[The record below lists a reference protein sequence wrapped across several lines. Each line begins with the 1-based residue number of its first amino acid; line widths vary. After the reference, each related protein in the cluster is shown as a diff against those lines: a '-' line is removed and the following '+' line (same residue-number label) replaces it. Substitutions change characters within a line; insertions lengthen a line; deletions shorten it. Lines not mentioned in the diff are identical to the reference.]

1 MKNYNT
7 LVIIGA
13 QWGDE
18 GKGKIIDWIAQKA
31 EAVVRFNGGNN
42 AGHTVVVNGKTF
54 KFRLLPSGVISEK
67 AINIIANGVVVNL
80 LALLE
85 EIKEVENLGIKIKKL
100 YLSNQA
106 SLILPYHILLDKFM
120 EEKRGNKKLGTTGR
134 GIGPAY
140 SDKVSREAIFVG
152 DLLDKESFKEKLE
165 NIYHLKEN
173 ILTNSFILPPLEEIY
188 NSQYKAL
195 EEILKRDIEIVNTPL
210 LINNLI
216 LKGAKVLF
224 EGANG
229 TLLDINFGTY
239 PYVTSSH
246 TISGGVCVGAG
257 ISPDKIGKIIG
268 VVKAYTSRVGEGPFP
283 SEIHGE
289 LADYIREKG
298 QEYGT
303 VTRRPRRVGWL
314 DLVALRYAHI
324 INGFS
329 MIALTKLDVLSG
341 LDEIKV
347 VKGYRY
353 KGKILDEFPVL
364 SYQISQCEPI
374 FESFPGWKED
384 LSGIKEISKLPLN
397 AQRYIEF
404 IEKELNVK
412 ISIIGTG
419 NKREEL
425 IVIKDPWD

>member
-1 MKNYNT
+1 MKSYNT

-67 AINIIANGVVVNL
+67 TINIIANGVVVNL

-85 EIKEVENLGIKIKKL
+85 EIKEVEALGIKIKKL
-100 YLSNQA
+100 YISNQA
-106 SLILPYHILLDKFM
+106 SLILPYHINLDKLI
-120 EEKRGNKKLGTTGR
+120 EEKKGHKKIGTTGR

-140 SDKVSREAIFVG
+140 SDKVSREALFVG
-152 DLLDKESFKEKLE
+152 DLLDKESFKEKLKD
-165 NIYHLKEN
+165 IYHLKETM
-173 ILTNSFILPPLEEIY
+173 LKNSFILPPFEEIY
-188 NSQYKAL
+188 NSQYEAL
-195 EEILKRDIEIVNTPL
+195 EEILKRDVEIINTPL

-216 LKGAKVLF
+216 LKGAKILF

-246 TISGGVCVGAG
+246 TISGGVCIGAG
-257 ISPDKIGKIIG
+257 ISPDKINKIIG

-283 SEIHGE
+283 SEIHGK

-314 DLVALRYAHI
+314 DLVALRYAHM

-329 MIALTKLDVLSG
+329 FIALTKLDVLSG
-341 LDEIKV
+341 LEEIKV
-347 VKGYRY
+347 VKGYRF
-353 KGKILDEFPVL
+353 KGKIIEEFPVL
-364 SYQISQCEPI
+364 SHQISQCEPVL
-374 FESFPGWKED
+374 ESLTGWKED
-384 LSGIKEISKLPLN
+384 LKGIKELSRLPLN
-397 AQRYIEF
+397 AQKYIEF

-419 NKREEL
+419 DKREEL
-425 IVIKDPWD
+425 IVIKDPWE

>member
-1 MKNYNT
+1 MKSYNT

-67 AINIIANGVVVNL
+67 TINIIANGVVVNL

-85 EIKEVENLGIKIKKL
+85 EIKEVEALGIKIKKL
-100 YLSNQA
+100 YISNQA
-106 SLILPYHILLDKFM
+106 SLILPYHINLDKLI
-120 EEKRGNKKLGTTGR
+120 EEKKGHKKIGTTGR

-140 SDKVSREAIFVG
+140 SDKVSREALFVG
-152 DLLDKESFKEKLE
+152 DLLDKESFKEKLKD
-165 NIYHLKEN
+165 IYHLKETM
-173 ILTNSFILPPLEEIY
+173 LKNSFILPPFEEIY
-188 NSQYKAL
+188 NSQYEAL
-195 EEILKRDIEIVNTPL
+195 EEILKRGVEIVNTPL

-216 LKGAKVLF
+216 LKGAKILF

-246 TISGGVCVGAG
+246 TISGGVCIGAG
-257 ISPDKIGKIIG
+257 ISPDKINKIIG

-283 SEIHGE
+283 SEIHGK

-314 DLVALRYAHI
+314 DLVALRYALM

-329 MIALTKLDVLSG
+329 FIALTKLDVLSG
-341 LDEIKV
+341 LEEIKV
-347 VKGYRY
+347 VKGYRF
-353 KGKILDEFPVL
+353 KGKIIEEFPVL
-364 SYQISQCEPI
+364 SHQISQCEPVL
-374 FESFPGWKED
+374 ESLTGWKED
-384 LSGIKEISKLPLN
+384 LKGIKELSKLPLN
-397 AQRYIEF
+397 AQKYIEF

-419 NKREEL
+419 DKREEL
-425 IVIKDPWD
+425 IVIKDPWE

>member
-1 MKNYNT
+1 MKSYNT

-67 AINIIANGVVVNL
+67 TINIIANGVVVNL

-85 EIKEVENLGIKIKKL
+85 EIKEVEALGIKIKKL
-100 YLSNQA
+100 YISNQA
-106 SLILPYHILLDKFM
+106 SLILPYHINLDKLI
-120 EEKRGNKKLGTTGR
+120 EEKKGHKKIGTTGR

-140 SDKVSREAIFVG
+140 SDKVSREALFVG
-152 DLLDKESFKEKLE
+152 DLLDKESFKEKLKD
-165 NIYHLKEN
+165 IYHLKETM
-173 ILTNSFILPPLEEIY
+173 LKNSFILPPFEEIY
-188 NSQYKAL
+188 NSQYEAL
-195 EEILKRDIEIVNTPL
+195 EEILKRDVEIVNTPL

-216 LKGAKVLF
+216 LKGAKILF

-246 TISGGVCVGAG
+246 TISGGVCIGAG
-257 ISPDKIGKIIG
+257 ISPDKINKIIG

-283 SEIHGE
+283 SEIHGK

-314 DLVALRYAHI
+314 DLVALRYAHM

-329 MIALTKLDVLSG
+329 FIALTKLDVLSG
-341 LDEIKV
+341 LEEIKV
-347 VKGYRY
+347 VKGYRF
-353 KGKILDEFPVL
+353 KGKIIEEFPVL
-364 SYQISQCEPI
+364 SHQISQCEPVL
-374 FESFPGWKED
+374 ESLTGWKED
-384 LSGIKEISKLPLN
+384 LKGIKELSRLPLN
-397 AQRYIEF
+397 AQKYIEF

-419 NKREEL
+419 DKREEL
-425 IVIKDPWD
+425 IVIKDPWE

>member
-1 MKNYNT
+1 MKDYNT

-18 GKGKIIDWIAQKA
+18 GKGKIIDWVAQKA

-54 KFRLLPSGVISEK
+54 KFRLLPSGIISEK

-80 LALLE
+80 LSLLE
-85 EIKEVENLGIKIKKL
+85 EIREVECLGVKIKKL
-100 YLSNQA
+100 YISSQA
-106 SLILPYHILLDKFM
+106 SLILPYHILLDKFI
-120 EEKRGNKKLGTTGR
+120 EEKRGKKKLGTTGR

-140 SDKVSREAIFVG
+140 SDKIAREAIFVG

-165 NIYHLKEN
+165 NIYFLKEN
-173 ILTNSFILPPLEEIY
+173 ILTNSFSLPPLEETY
-188 NSQYKAL
+188 NSQYKVL
-195 EEILKRDIEIVNTPL
+195 EEILKRDVEIVNTPL
-210 LINNLI
+210 LINKLI
-216 LKGAKVLF
+216 LDGAKVLF

-257 ISPDKIGKIIG
+257 ISPDKINKIIS

-314 DLVALRYAHI
+314 DLVALRYSYM

-341 LDEIKV
+341 LEEIKV
-347 VKGYRY
+347 VKGYRF
-353 KGKILDEFPVL
+353 KGKIIEEFPVI
-364 SYQISQCEPI
+364 SSQISQCEPI
-374 FESFPGWKED
+374 FESLSGWKEN
-384 LSGIKEISKLPLN
+384 LSGVKEVSELPLN
-397 AQRYIEF
+397 AQKYIEF

-412 ISIIGTG
+412 ISMIGTG

-425 IVIKDPWD
+425 IVIKDPWE

>member
-1 MKNYNT
+1 MKDYNT

-42 AGHTVVVNGKTF
+42 AGHTVIVNGKTF
-54 KFRLLPSGVISEK
+54 KFRLLPSGIISEN

-85 EIKEVENLGIKIKKL
+85 EIKEIESLGVKIKKL
-100 YLSNQA
+100 YISNQA
-106 SLILPYHILLDKFM
+106 SLILLHHILLDKFV
-120 EEKRGNKKLGTTGR
+120 EEKRGDKKLGTTGR

-140 SDKVSREAIFVG
+140 SDKVSRESIFLG
-152 DLLDKESFKEKLE
+152 DLLDKNIFREKLE
-165 NIYHLKEN
+165 DIYYLKEN
-173 ILTNSFILPPLEEIY
+173 TLTNSFILPPLEEIY

-195 EEILKRDIEIVNTPL
+195 EEILKRNVEIVNTPL

-216 LKGAKVLF
+216 LKRAKVLF

-246 TISGGVCVGAG
+246 TISGGVCIGAG
-257 ISPDKIGKIIG
+257 ISPDKINKVIG
-268 VVKAYTSRVGEGPFP
+268 IVKAYTSRVGEGPFP

-289 LADYIREKG
+289 LAEYIREKG

-303 VTRRPRRVGWL
+303 VTRRPRRIGWL
-314 DLVALRYAHI
+314 DLVALRYSHM

-329 MIALTKLDVLSG
+329 MIALTKLDVFSG
-341 LDEIKV
+341 LEEIKV
-347 VKGYRY
+347 VKGYRF
-353 KGKILDEFPVL
+353 KGKIIEEFPVI
-364 SYQISQCEPI
+364 SHQISQCEPI
-374 FESFPGWKED
+374 YESLSGWKED
-384 LSGIKEISKLPLN
+384 LSSIKNFSDLPIN
-397 AQRYIEF
+397 AQKYIGF
-404 IEKELNVK
+404 IEKELSVK
-412 ISIIGTG
+412 ISMIGTG
-419 NKREEL
+419 NKREDL
-425 IVIKDPWD
+425 IAIKDPWE